1 MKNLRY
7 RFCFHYVLTLIFMLE
22 FFLRQNM
29 LDILFLTKNMLDI
42 FYLNIGKC

>member
-1 MKNLRY
+1 
-7 RFCFHYVLTLIFMLE
+7 MLE